1 MDLEGLRR
9 WVLLR
14 VEGIFI
20 TIQVNGC
27 IVDAP
32 YCGDSAKG
40 PASEARSGAEP
51 KI

>member
-14 VEGIFI
+14 AERIFI

-27 IVDAP
+27 IIDAS
-32 YCGDSAKG
+32 YCEDSAKG
-40 PASEARSGAEP
+40 SAGEPRSGAEP